1 MGPTFA
7 ISCAGHQLS
16 SAAVAPPFT
25 QPRRS
30 GLGGLGHCLLLCY
43 GSTLFSCSSTPNHVV
58 LINFNIWRTSLS
70 SFLILSKKSPWSS
83 VDFSNH
89 VLLGFS
95 LVFQIFLG
103 FSSASSGRPSPGTND
118 TAFLP
123 HSTHSYFRVLNTS
136 GVWPPGRSGVFF
148 LSCIQCWLT
157 LFPL

>member
-1 MGPTFA
+1 M
-7 ISCAGHQLS
+7 
-16 SAAVAPPFT
+16 PFPVQGT
-25 QPRRS
+25 GFPA
-30 GLGGLGHCLLLCY
+30 LLWRHLLPSHVEVGWVDVGTAFC
-43 GSTLFSCSSTPNHVV
+43 SVTVPLFSCSSTPNHVV

-103 FSSASSGRPSPGTND
+103 FSSESSGRPSLGTND

-123 HSTHSYFRVLNTS
+123 HSTHSYFRVLSTS